1 MITPRHDELLKAK
14 NYWVKE
20 AQTELKNFPKKEME
34 KLTPFVDD
42 ENLIRISGRLKK
54 SPLFDNE
61 RVHPKLLP
69 GKHKLSEHIVR
80 VIHEKTFHPGVLR
93 IVSKCRKE
101 FWIIGLI
108 RLVKSIGEK
117 CIICRWWRRLPMNQL
132 MADLPDFRITPVL
145 PFENTAVDY
154 SGPFSIK
161 YGRRQRSKAYGAIF
175 TCLVTRAIHLELV
188 TDLSTDM
195 FLMAL
200 RRFISLYGQPNFIRS
215 DNGTNFIGA
224 AAELK
229 KMIRHL
235 RSNTTD

>member
-34 KLTPFVDD
+34 KLTPFVDE
-42 ENLIRISGRLKK
+42 ENLIRFSGRLKK